1 MHTNPDQEN
10 PMPAVLSR
18 RRLLTGAKVVARR
31 MLPSAAVQTVRDGW
45 EDFRDWIAVVTFGVR
60 FVATRSPRPRVL
72 LYFGFAAG
80 DDLLCTAVLR
90 ELRRRDR
97 GGFLMVSD
105 HRELFIGNSDPA
117 YVRPL
122 WERYYPD
129 GSTVAICRR
138 FVKIWGGQF
147 TRLEYAPLDG
157 ADSRTP
163 PSR

>member
-1 MHTNPDQEN
+1 MCTNPGQEN

-18 RRLLTGAKVVARR
+18 RRLLTGAKAVARR
-31 MLPSAAVQTVRDGW
+31 MLPRAAVHAVRDGW
-45 EDFRDWIAVVTFGVR
+45 EDLRDWIAFIAFGLR
-60 FVATRSPRPRVL
+60 FVATHSPRPKVL

-97 GGFLMVSD
+97 GGLLMVSD

-122 WERYYPD
+122 WERY
-129 GSTVAICRR
+129 
-138 FVKIWGGQF
+138 
-147 TRLEYAPLDG
+147 
-157 ADSRTP
+157 
-163 PSR
+163 